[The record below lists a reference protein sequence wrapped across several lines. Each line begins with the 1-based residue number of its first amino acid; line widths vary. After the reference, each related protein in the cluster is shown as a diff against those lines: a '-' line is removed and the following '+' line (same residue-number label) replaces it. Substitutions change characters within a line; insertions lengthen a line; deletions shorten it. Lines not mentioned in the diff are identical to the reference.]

1 MTTMTQTNPIY
12 KRGDV
17 ILVLYPDSNLLTAK
31 RRPALIVQEN
41 NLQTGLSQF
50 IVAMIT
56 SNLSRANHQSRVNI
70 SPSSSE
76 GKPSGLLADSVIMTD
91 NLATIAESE
100 VDRLIGHFHNMTQ
113 IDIAL
118 KHTLGLS

>member
-1 MTTMTQTNPIY
+1 
-12 KRGDV
+12 
-17 ILVLYPDSNLLTAK
+17 VLYPDSNLLTAK
-31 RRPALIVQEN
+31 RRPALIVQAN

-56 SNLSRANHQSRVNI
+56 SNLSRANHPSREKI
-70 SPSSSE
+70 LLSSSE
-76 GKPSGLLADSVIMTD
+76 GKLSGLLSDSVIMTD

-100 VDRLIGHFHNMTQ
+100 IDRIIGHLPMTK
-113 IDIAL
+113 IDLAL